1 MKLLSFKGKEMPGFS
16 LDFNSNVILP
26 PYIGLGKGS
35 SIGFGVVKAIKTTI
49 E

>member
-35 SIGFGVVKAIKTTI
+35 SIGFGVVKKIS
-49 E
+49 ENL